1 MFSVRC
7 AYILAESL
15 LQGHDLAI
23 PLPKA
28 DRQSQGDLF
37 QLILISTAD
46 MNSPEQTL
54 ERIERLYHKH
64 GGRHVGIVFLLSS
77 DRVGIVAFM
86 NLQAR

>member
-1 MFSVRC
+1 MR
-7 AYILAESL
+7 AEGA

-28 DRQSQGDLF
+28 DPQSQGDLF
-37 QLILISTAD
+37 RLLLISTTD
-46 MNSPEQTL
+46 MNAPEQTL

-86 NLQAR
+86 NIQAR